1 MQGCGTGL
9 GHLLT
14 KSSSIFF
21 SISHLS
27 GSATFFVST
36 NACNCALVYGPLL
49 VYMIVYWAAAA
60 NYAIYEVYC
69 WLFIYYNAST
79 FGCWFGFWGLTEVWF
94 CCYYF
99 AFCWAS

>member
-1 MQGCGTGL
+1 M
-9 GHLLT
+9 T

-36 NACNCALVYGPLL
+36 NACNCALDYGPLS

-60 NYAIYEVYC
+60 NCAIYGVYYG
-69 WLFIYYNAST
+69 FYIFDNAT
-79 FGCWFGFWGLTEVWF
+79 TLGFWGLTEGCNGYNFVLF
-94 CCYYF
+94 C
-99 AFCWAS
+99 AS